1 MIFLLELVM
10 WASLWTNTI
19 SDICF
24 PYILLERWKVG
35 GGWYN
40 ICLWMRVEWTWEYRI
55 SNNVYWFREVHLIFG
70 HLIFGRVVGSGLVYF
85 FSLLPL
91 CQLIS
96 FIHNSK
102 AKKSIIIRYCGPWSK
117 FQRPDDQSPT
127 PQLRKINLVPRK
139 IWLLLSLKAQ

>member
-1 MIFLLELVM
+1 MDLRVQNLQQRLLVQR
-10 WASLWTNTI
+10 SPSYLWTC
-19 SDICF
+19 SGQ
-24 PYILLERWKVG
+24 WA
-35 GGWYN
+35 
-40 ICLWMRVEWTWEYRI
+40 
-55 SNNVYWFREVHLIFG
+55 
-70 HLIFGRVVGSGLVYF
+70 VGSGLVYF

-127 PQLRKINLVPRK
+127 PRL
-139 IWLLLSLKAQ
+139 